1 GYLRKGGR
9 HHNAYDISGARGRTV
24 GVFGS
29 MSKTSGASDGLLIV
43 EDDEG
48 LRRQYRWVFPELRLN
63 LAGSRPEAIAI
74 IRQQPISVAIVDLG
88 LPPYPDEATE
98 GLATLAEIRELSPAT
113 KVIIATGQE
122 AREHA
127 LKAIELG
134 AYDFYQKP

>member
-1 GYLRKGGR
+1 
-9 HHNAYDISGARGRTV
+9 
-24 GVFGS
+24 
-29 MSKTSGASDGLLIV
+29 MSETSGASDGLLIV

-63 LAGSRPEAIAI
+63 LAGSRPEAVAI
-74 IRQQPISVAIVDLG
+74 IRRQPISVAIVDLG
-88 LPPYPDEATE
+88 LPPHPDEPTE

-113 KVIIATGQE
+113 KVVIATGQE

-134 AYDFYQKP
+134 AYDFYQKPVEPDVLRLIVDRVRP